1 MNFKVVSLAAMALAL
16 AAGPVMAQNAL
27 GVGVG
32 VSNSRSNSNAVADP
46 VQNNRNTAL
55 SAAQSQSRSNSN
67 SNVNSRINSSQNVG
81 VRSVNA
87 NQSGAANTNTFNST
101 TTGQSPAVFA
111 PGMSA
116 AGIESCNGSVS
127 LGGAAVGGGGALGFP
142 WQDGPCNKRLNART
156 LWAFG
161 QHEAALQT
169 LCLDDELARSM
180 VAGGIRCRVGAY
192 AEVRVASTYS
202 SGPVYKGEYHG
213 KVPGEHPRELKSL
226 AASDYSDSK
235 GRHYVVAACGE
246 KGARKSADAGVCVKF
261 ASN

>member
-1 MNFKVVSLAAMALAL
+1 MHFKLITAVALLAL
-16 AAGPVMAQNAL
+16 GSAPSFAQNAI
-27 GVGVG
+27 GVGTG
-32 VSNSRSNSNAVADP
+32 ISNSRSDSAAIAAP
-46 VQNNRNTAL
+46 VQNNRNTATAG
-55 SAAQSQSRSNSN
+55 AASQSRSNSN
-67 SNVNSRINSSQNVG
+67 SNVNSRISSQQNVG

-101 TTGQSPAVFA
+101 TTGQSPSVFA

-180 VAGGIRCRVGAY
+180 VAGGIKCRVGAY
-192 AEVRVASTYS
+192 AEVAVVTPHSAYR
-202 SGPVYKGEYHG
+202 GEFKSAYHD
-213 KVPGEHPRELKSL
+213 K
-226 AASDYSDSK
+226 K
-235 GRHYVVAACGE
+235 GRAYTVADCHS
-246 KGARKSADAGVCVKF
+246 KGARPSADPGVCVKPQSM